1 MFQILVTENSKLFS
15 RDKETQLG
23 GWSGTKEG
31 LSYYILQIQLFHS
44 PYLFHFYEKVFESL
58 EAMWIQDSWS
68 IFEKSRVRKV

>member
-31 LSYYILQIQLFHS
+31 LSYYILHIQLFHS
-44 PYLFHFYEKVFESL
+44 PYLFHFYEKVFES
-58 EAMWIQDSWS
+58 
-68 IFEKSRVRKV
+68 

>member
-1 MFQILVTENSKLFS
+1 MFQILGTENSKLFS

-44 PYLFHFYEKVFESL
+44 PYLFHFYEKVFES
-58 EAMWIQDSWS
+58 
-68 IFEKSRVRKV
+68 